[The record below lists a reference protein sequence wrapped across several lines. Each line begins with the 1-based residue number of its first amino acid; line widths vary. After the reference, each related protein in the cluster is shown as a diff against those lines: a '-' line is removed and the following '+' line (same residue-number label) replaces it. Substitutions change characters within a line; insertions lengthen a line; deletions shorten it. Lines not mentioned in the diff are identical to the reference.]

1 MFPLTPPLPLPAGVS
16 EQQLFDFVTSV
27 RVQDA
32 PEAEMRAYGTC
43 DFRRFVY
50 TWGLARDV
58 KGKCLEL
65 GGNPYF
71 TTMLLKQFTDLD
83 ISLANYFG
91 HANNGEYT
99 QAVDYLEL
107 ARGEKNSECFTFQH
121 FNIEN
126 DSFPYAAGEFD
137 LVVFAEI
144 IEHLLNDPCK
154 VLREIKR
161 VLKPNGTL
169 ILTTPNVARLE
180 NVTRL
185 ISGANIYDPYSGY
198 GPYGRHNREYN
209 RDELIQLLRFEGYE
223 PTACFTADV
232 HGNNAEAFC
241 EVKKIADLLKFREND
256 LGQYIFIKATAS
268 TDKTSVKLPKWLYRS
283 YPEGELD
290 AIVTRSASI
299 TPLMIRAQSSVR
311 AVMGKLVK
319 GQLFKTPP
327 AEKIQG
333 ELQTDSVPSKMSPG
347 MAIEIPLNLKN
358 EGKDSWY
365 GYGSHPVLLSY
376 HWLKADGSTYQHDG
390 LRTPLACESLEPGK
404 MSNEVVTVIPPETN
418 GRYQLVLTLVQEGVC
433 WFEERGFHCAA
444 VQVTVE

>member
-1 MFPLTPPLPLPAGVS
+1 MLKRVIRAVRRRLHKKPNAVFPLTPPLPLPVGVT

-32 PEAEMRAYGTC
+32 PEAEMRAYGTH

-50 TWGLARDV
+50 TWGLASDI

-91 HANNGEYT
+91 HENNGEYT

-107 ARGEKNSECFTFQH
+107 INKEKRTVKFTYQH

-126 DSFPYAAGEFD
+126 DNFPYADGEFD
-137 LVVFAEI
+137 LVIFAEI

-180 NVTRL
+180 NVTRM
-185 ISGANIYDPYSGY
+185 ISGTNIYDPYSGY

-209 RDELIQLLRFEGYE
+209 RHELDQLLRFEGYE
-223 PTACFTADV
+223 PTTCFTADV
-232 HGNNAEAFC
+232 HANNAQVFC
-241 EVKKIADLLKFREND
+241 KIENIADLLRFREHD
-256 LGQYIFIKATAS
+256 LGQYIFIKAVVRQGDT
-268 TDKTSVKLPKWLYRS
+268 KTKRPTWLYRS
-283 YPEGELD
+283 YPEGEL
-290 AIVTRSASI
+290 V
-299 TPLMIRAQSSVR
+299 
-311 AVMGKLVK
+311 
-319 GQLFKTPP
+319 
-327 AEKIQG
+327 
-333 ELQTDSVPSKMSPG
+333 
-347 MAIEIPLNLKN
+347 
-358 EGKDSWY
+358 
-365 GYGSHPVLLSY
+365 
-376 HWLKADGSTYQHDG
+376 
-390 LRTPLACESLEPGK
+390 
-404 MSNEVVTVIPPETN
+404 
-418 GRYQLVLTLVQEGVC
+418 
-433 WFEERGFHCAA
+433 
-444 VQVTVE
+444 